1 MSVDPQKTHKAGL
14 SPEAAQAGGRLGPEG
29 EAKPGADTGG
39 APPEATISAE
49 RLREVLDR
57 LKTGF
62 YDRPEVRD
70 QVARGVTRDLDT
82 RPAE

>member
-1 MSVDPQKTHKAGL
+1 MSVDQKTHKAGL
-14 SPEAAQAGGRLGPEG
+14 SQEQTG
-29 EAKPGADTGG
+29 ETAG
-39 APPEATISAE
+39 APPQGTISAE

-70 QVARGVTRDLDT
+70 QVARGVTRDLDA
-82 RPAE
+82 RPTE

>member
-14 SPEAAQAGGRLGPEG
+14 SQEQAGE
-29 EAKPGADTGG
+29 TGG
-39 APPEATISAE
+39 ARPQGTISAE

-70 QVARGVTRDLDT
+70 QFARGVTSDLDT
-82 RPAE
+82 RPTE